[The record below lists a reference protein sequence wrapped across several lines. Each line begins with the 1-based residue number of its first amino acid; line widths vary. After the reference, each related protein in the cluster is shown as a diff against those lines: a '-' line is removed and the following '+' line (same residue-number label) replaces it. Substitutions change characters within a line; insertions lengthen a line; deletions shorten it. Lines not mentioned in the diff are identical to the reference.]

1 MGARGPRRARAY
13 LELMRPPNLVT
24 AAADVLAGY
33 AVAGLPAIARLPWLV
48 GAGVCLYAGGVAL
61 NDVCDAAVDAVE
73 RPERPIPS
81 GRIGRGAALR
91 FAVMLLVAGCVL
103 ATAAAPVSG
112 ALALA
117 IAAAATLYDAWAKHR
132 PVLGPLTMGLCR
144 ALNLLLGA
152 SAAPAILAER
162 WPIAAIPILY
172 IAGITA
178 VSRGEVGGGD
188 RRAASAA
195 LALLG
200 LAGAGLVALWRV
212 PGACGWAAL
221 PFLALLALR
230 VGPPFVRAYRAPTAA
245 ACRAAVKAG
254 VLALIVVDATVA
266 ATFAGPIYGGG
277 VLALAIL
284 SGALARRFAV
294 T

>member
-1 MGARGPRRARAY
+1 LTAKAPGRARAY
-13 LELMRPPNLVT
+13 LELTRPPNLVT

-48 GAGVCLYAGGVAL
+48 GAGICLYAGGVAL
-61 NDVCDAAVDAVE
+61 NDVCDAEADAVE

-91 FAVMLLVAGCVL
+91 FAVALLGAGCVL
-103 ATAAAPVSG
+103 ATAAAPASG

-117 IAAAATLYDAWAKHR
+117 IAAAASLYDAWGKHR

-144 ALNLLLGA
+144 GLNLLLGV
-152 SAAPAILAER
+152 SAAPAALGER

-178 VSRGEVGGGD
+178 VSRGEVAGGD
-188 RRAASAA
+188 RRAAAVA
-195 LALLG
+195 LVLLG
-200 LAGAGLVALWRV
+200 LAGGGLVALWRS
-212 PGACGWAAL
+212 PGARAWAAL
-221 PFLALLALR
+221 PFLALLAAR
-230 VGPPFVRAYRAPTAA
+230 VAPPFVRAYRTPNAT

-254 VLALIVVDATVA
+254 VLSLIAVDATLA

-277 VLALAIL
+277 VLALALL
-284 SGALARRFAV
+284 SAPLARRFAV